1 MFMCTFINL
10 IVTHIFLMSMY
21 SATSCLPLSLLQLE
35 TILVQIGLSIKFPSK
50 KCVVADLNSCSEP
63 EIKNPKQIYHL
74 SEMEAWQT
82 MIY

>member
-1 MFMCTFINL
+1 MCTFINL
-10 IVTHIFLMSMY
+10 IVTHLSDVHVFSYKLSP
-21 SATSCLPLSLLQLE
+21 SLSLLQLE

-74 SEMEAWQT
+74 SEMEALQT